1 MEEINP
7 SAKRKYESNNE
18 EVKGC
23 SQKKGRSRGHW
34 TPVEDEKLKQ
44 LVADYGAQNWS
55 LHAQQFEGRSAKN
68 CRLRWYNELDPRISK
83 GAFTDIEDEK
93 LLASQEFYGNKWS
106 LIAKHL
112 PGRTDN
118 AVKNQWLVL
127 MARKKRE
134 GTGDRESK
142 REVDESCTRCPA
154 GEVSSG
160 YSSSSGESGVTSNNN
175 EQLYVNTDLSLGSS
189 VTSNNNEQLYV
200 NTDLSLGSSV
210 TSNNNEQLYLN
221 TDLSLGSIFSQGH
234 EELLITVRVHGNTSM
249 TTGTGKCTSSN
260 TMPETLASELHRNH
274 EEREMVVP
282 FIDFMGLG

>member
-1 MEEINP
+1 MEEINS

-18 EVKGC
+18 EVNGS

-68 CRLRWYNELDPRISK
+68 CRLRWYNELHPRINK
-83 GAFTDIEDEK
+83 GAFSDIEDQK
-93 LLASQEFYGNKWS
+93 LLAAQEFYGNKWS

-118 AVKNQWLVL
+118 AVKNQWHVL

-142 REVDESCTRCPA
+142 REVDERCTRRPA
-154 GEVSSG
+154 GELSSG
-160 YSSSSGESGVTSNNN
+160 YSSSSSESGVTSNNN
-175 EQLYVNTDLSLGSS
+175 EQLYVNTDLSLGSG

-200 NTDLSLGSSV
+200 NTDLSLGS
-210 TSNNNEQLYLN
+210 
-221 TDLSLGSIFSQGH
+221 IFSQGH
-234 EELLITVRVHGNTSM
+234 EEMLTTARVHGNTLM

-260 TMPETLASELHRNH
+260 IMPEALASELHRNH
-274 EEREMVVP
+274 EERKMVVP
-282 FIDFMGLG
+282 LIDFMGLG

>member
-1 MEEINP
+1 MVPVSSHTPASREKAISVGISFRSVCGHGGNQFIGYE
-7 SAKRKYESNNE
+7 KVYESNNE
-18 EVKGC
+18 EDKSS

-68 CRLRWYNELDPRISK
+68 CRLRWYNELHPRINK
-83 GAFTDIEDEK
+83 GAFTDIEDQK
-93 LLASQEFYGNKWS
+93 LLAAQEFYGNMWS

-118 AVKNQWLVL
+118 AVKNQWHVL

-142 REVDESCTRCPA
+142 REVDERCTRCPA
-154 GEVSSG
+154 REVSSG
-160 YSSSSGESGVTSNNN
+160 YNSSSGESGVTSNNN
-175 EQLYVNTDLSLGSS
+175 EQLYVNTDLSLGS
-189 VTSNNNEQLYV
+189 
-200 NTDLSLGSSV
+200 
-210 TSNNNEQLYLN
+210 
-221 TDLSLGSIFSQGH
+221 IFSQGH
-234 EELLITVRVHGNTSM
+234 EERLITARVHGNTSM

-260 TMPETLASELHRNH
+260 IMPETLASELHRNH
-274 EEREMVVP
+274 EEREMVIP
-282 FIDFMGLG
+282 LIDFMGLG